1 MSSDSVFYS
10 GNLPHST
17 DVEDEM
23 KMFVLEMV
31 FSVFLNVISFALLKP
46 NIRTM
51 HQIELKNHYVVET
64 GAKNTDPPQ
73 VTDKLLSH
81 NYVSSTPRLSGV
93 RTRNGSGDIIGS
105 CKSNYHTITT
115 TNAP

>member
-10 GNLPHST
+10 GNLPHSA

-31 FSVFLNVISFALLKP
+31 FSVFLTAMSFALLKP

-51 HQIELKNHYVVET
+51 HQIELKNQEET
-64 GAKNTDPPQ
+64 GDKNTNPPQ
-73 VTDKLLSH
+73 VIGKL
-81 NYVSSTPRLSGV
+81 
-93 RTRNGSGDIIGS
+93 
-105 CKSNYHTITT
+105 YHTIMYRVH
-115 TNAP
+115 PP

>member
-10 GNLPHST
+10 GNLPHSA

-31 FSVFLNVISFALLKP
+31 FSVFLTAMSFTLLNP

-51 HQIELKNHYVVET
+51 HQIELKNHYVEET
-64 GAKNTDPPQ
+64 GDKNTNPP
-73 VTDKLLSH
+73 
-81 NYVSSTPRLSGV
+81 
-93 RTRNGSGDIIGS
+93 
-105 CKSNYHTITT
+105 
-115 TNAP
+115 

>member
-64 GAKNTDPPQ
+64 GGK
-73 VTDKLLSH
+73 
-81 NYVSSTPRLSGV
+81 TPTSR
-93 RTRNGSGDIIGS
+93 
-105 CKSNYHTITT
+105 K
-115 TNAP
+115 

>member
-1 MSSDSVFYS
+1 MHLS
-10 GNLPHST
+10 HSA
-17 DVEDEM
+17 DIEDEM
-23 KMFVLEMV
+23 KFFVLEMV
-31 FSVFLNVISFALLKP
+31 FSVFLTAMSFALLKP

-51 HQIELKNHYVVET
+51 HQIELKNHYVEET
-64 GAKNTDPPQ
+64 GDKNTNPPQ

-81 NYVSSTPRLSGV
+81 NYASRTPRLSGV
-93 RTRNGSGDIIGS
+93 RTRNGCGDSICS